1 MKNETETVMI
11 KILATTAIIATA
23 CVVDLA
29 YAAVNIATSPEL
41 AMTGVGFLLIH
52 TTLAFGLY
60 IIPTPKAV

>member
-1 MKNETETVMI
+1 MI

-29 YAAVNIATSPEL
+29 YAATHIATDPKL
-41 AMTGVGFLLIH
+41 AMTGVAFLLIH

-60 IIPTPKAV
+60 IIPTPKAI